1 MVDFISGSSEL
12 ERGDVVD
19 LWCLESTLGV
29 VFLHCVFSDFKT
41 PNRSGGIGK
50 APRVKNPTFGIS
62 RTGNCGFKF

>member
-29 VFLHCVFSDFKT
+29 VFLHCVFSDFQI
-41 PNRSGGIGK
+41 PN
-50 APRVKNPTFGIS
+50 
-62 RTGNCGFKF
+62 